1 VGCEIQV
8 IKWLLKW
15 ERMSISLK
23 LYIIYLTSMII
34 IVIKWEVTY
43 VSCVFYLFL
52 LLEKYVFLL
61 CVYVYRY
68 LLY

>member
-1 VGCEIQV
+1 MGCEIQV